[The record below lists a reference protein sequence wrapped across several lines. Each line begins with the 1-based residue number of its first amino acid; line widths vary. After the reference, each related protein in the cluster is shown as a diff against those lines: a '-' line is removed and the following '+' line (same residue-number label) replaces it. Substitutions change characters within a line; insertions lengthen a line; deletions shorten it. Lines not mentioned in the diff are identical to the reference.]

1 MTMHE
6 NRVKVLRS
14 EMERVQ
20 AYLAGLPETAWTQ
33 QSACDLWEVR
43 HVVAHLSGVSE
54 FYATT
59 VAQGLQGDTT
69 APGDRPAPGT
79 ATGASSSERI
89 AQGAIANAEMLG
101 DQLLATLKERDAQ
114 LADVLSGLKPEHLET
129 PCYHPGGIVPAG
141 NFIDLRL
148 KELAFHEWDIRS
160 SFEADAGLSQQC
172 LPSIMILL
180 ANSLASGSL
189 PWAFW
194 PGPSLSAPVRY
205 RFDVTKPVPI
215 SVNIA
220 VSGDQVRMEDAGQG
234 HADVTFRCDTE
245 TFLLLINGRLAPSP
259 AIGNGRLAV
268 EGDDT
273 MAADFGQWFKG
284 I

>member
-20 AYLAGLPETAWTQ
+20 GYLGGLAESAWTE

-59 VAQGLQGDTT
+59 VGRGLQGDIS
-69 APGDRPAPGT
+69 APEGRPDPGT
-79 ATGASSSERI
+79 ATGASSGDRI

-101 DQLLATLKERDAQ
+101 DQLLATLTERDSQ
-114 LADVLSGLKPEHLET
+114 LVSVLAGLAPDNLET

-141 NFIDLRL
+141 NFFDLRL
-148 KELAFHEWDIRS
+148 KELALHEWDIRS
-160 SFEADAGLSQQC
+160 PMDAEAGLSQEC
-172 LPSIMILL
+172 LPSMLILL
-180 ANSLASGSL
+180 ADSLASGSL

-194 PGPSLSAPVRY
+194 PGPSLSTPVRY
-205 RFDVTKPVPI
+205 RFVVTQPAPI
-215 SVNIA
+215 SVDIA
-220 VSGDQVRMEDAGQG
+220 VSGDKVRLEDAG
-234 HADVTFRCDTE
+234 ASLPDVTFRCDTE
-245 TFLLLINGRLAPSP
+245 TFLLLTNGRVTPAP
-259 AIGNGRLAV
+259 AIAAGRLEV
-268 EGDDT
+268 EGDSGV
-273 MAADFGQWFKG
+273 AADFGQWFKG

>member
-20 AYLAGLPETAWTQ
+20 GYLAGLAETAWTH
-33 QSACDLWEVR
+33 QSACDRWEVR

-54 FYATT
+54 FYAIT
-59 VAQGLQGDTT
+59 VECGLWGDTT
-69 APGDRPAPGT
+69 APEGRPDPGT
-79 ATGASSSERI
+79 ATGASSGERI

-101 DQLLATLKERDAQ
+101 DQLLAILKQRDGQ
-114 LADVLSGLKPEHLET
+114 LADVLAGLGPERLET

-148 KELAFHEWDIRS
+148 KELALHEWDIRS
-160 SFEADAGLSQQC
+160 ALEPDAGLSREC

-180 ANSLASGSL
+180 ANSIASGSL

-194 PGPSLSAPVRY
+194 PGPQLAGSGTLSLR
-205 RFDVTKPVPI
+205 R
-215 SVNIA
+215 
-220 VSGDQVRMEDAGQG
+220 E
-234 HADVTFRCDTE
+234 
-245 TFLLLINGRLAPSP
+245 
-259 AIGNGRLAV
+259 
-268 EGDDT
+268 
-273 MAADFGQWFKG
+273 
-284 I
+284 

>member
-14 EMERVQ
+14 ELERVRG
-20 AYLAGLPETAWTQ
+20 YLAALPEIAWSQ
-33 QSACDLWEVR
+33 QSACDLWQVR

-59 VAQGLQGDTT
+59 VGRGLEGDTS
-69 APGDRPAPGT
+69 APEGRPDPGT
-79 ATGASSSERI
+79 ATGASSGDRI

-101 DQLLATLKERDAQ
+101 DQLLASLTERDNQ
-114 LADVLSGLKPEHLET
+114 LVSVLAGLAPDNLET

-148 KELAFHEWDIRS
+148 KELALHEWDIRS
-160 SFEADAGLSQQC
+160 PLNPEAGLSREC

-194 PGPSLSAPVRY
+194 PGPSLSDPVRY
-205 RFDVTKPVPI
+205 RFDVTLPVPMR
-215 SVNIA
+215 VDIA
-220 VSGDQVRMEDAGQG
+220 VSGDKVRLEDAEEGN
-234 HADVTFRCDTE
+234 ADVTFRCDTE
-245 TFLLLINGRLAPSP
+245 AFLLLTNGRISP
-259 AIGNGRLAV
+259 ALAIAAGRLEA
-268 EGDDT
+268 EGDSEV
-273 MAADFGQWFKG
+273 AAGFGQWFKG